1 MTSPTPPGDCVRHL
15 LRILHH
21 WRLVLLMPL
30 MAIGLMACQPENP
43 WNFNIC
49 RIALPGIEDDVSK
62 IRLLTR
68 FDEIEDPTHIT
79 LRYQILPD
87 PSPSFI
93 PKTHSSVPPTSLPI
107 HRLTCQ
113 FAAAEMPNS
122 PGILIG
128 IETSRYG
135 TISPTHLSILNR
147 FWLDR
152 VGSYALERYE
162 NADRH
167 GLMAN
172 VPDIGSRLAYGVQ
185 LAINGLSRGAI
196 YGLLAL
202 SFTLIYGLIGRINL
216 AFGEIVM
223 TAALSTVITG
233 LLLSSRIGW
242 NIVLIV
248 IAATLIAMFVGTGLS
263 HLTWRNVF
271 GPLGRKAAGGRAII
285 VASLGC
291 VLFIQEFVRIIISA
305 RNFNLPPLWQ
315 YSFPVLRSDHF
326 VVRILGFDVLSIG
339 MAVLIGIG
347 LIWLMARTRF
357 GRQWRAISQDRIAAS
372 LCGVSL
378 QRIESQSFVL
388 AGFLCGITGAIMA
401 LRYGVINFHSGTL
414 FGFKALVAAILGG
427 IGQMRGAWLGGFV
440 IGLTEAFWSGYFGG
454 AYRDVAVFGLLAA
467 ILVLRPGGLL
477 GVNDGKDSLFSPRI
491 RQI

>member
-1 MTSPTPPGDCVRHL
+1 
-15 LRILHH
+15 
-21 WRLVLLMPL
+21 MPL
-30 MAIGLMACQPENP
+30 LAISLAGCQVENP

-49 RIALPGIEDDVSK
+49 RIALPGIEDDAEK

-68 FDEIEDPTHIT
+68 FDEISDQTHIT
-79 LRYQILPD
+79 LHYQIISGQDASAVTGSTPE
-87 PSPSFI
+87 PAS
-93 PKTHSSVPPTSLPI
+93 PI
-107 HRLTCQ
+107 HSLTCV
-113 FAAAEMPNS
+113 FSASEKPNT

-128 IETSRYG
+128 IETSRFG
-135 TISPTHLSILNR
+135 PVSPTHLSILKR

-152 VGSYALERYE
+152 VGRAALDHYE
-162 NADRH
+162 NPDQH
-167 GLMAN
+167 GLIAD
-172 VPDIGSRLAYGVQ
+172 VPEIGSNLAYAIQ

-223 TAALSTVITG
+223 TAALSTVIMG
-233 LLLSSRIGW
+233 MFLSSLLGW
-242 NIVLIV
+242 NIILIV
-248 IAATLIAMFVGTGLS
+248 IGATLTACFVGTGLS
-263 HLTWRNVF
+263 HLTWHNVF

-291 VLFIQEFVRIIISA
+291 VLFIQEFVRLVISA

-326 VVRILGFDVLSIG
+326 VVRILGFDVLSIA
-339 MAVLIGIG
+339 MALIIG
-347 LIWLMARTRF
+347 ASLIWLMTRTRF
-357 GRQWRAISQDRIAAS
+357 GRQWRAISQDRIAAG

-378 QRIESQSFVL
+378 QRIEQQSFAL
-388 AGFLCGITGAIMA
+388 AGFLCGITGAVMA

-440 IGLTEAFWSGYFGG
+440 IGLTEAYWSGYFGG

-477 GVNDGKDSLFSPRI
+477 GVNDGKDSLFSPRTG
-491 RQI
+491 QI